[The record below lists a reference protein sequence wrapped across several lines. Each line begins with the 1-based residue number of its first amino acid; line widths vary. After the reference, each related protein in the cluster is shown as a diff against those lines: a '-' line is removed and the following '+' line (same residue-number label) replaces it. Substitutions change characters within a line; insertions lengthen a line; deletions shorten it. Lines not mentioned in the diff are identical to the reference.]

1 MLRWLIVFAAAV
13 TVCAVD
19 ARLVLAADAP
29 GIWPSMG
36 GGLLRGGGS
45 YLSPWK
51 ILAAWLLFLAW
62 VRTTDWISQD
72 GQIFK
77 LKYGIW
83 NPIAFFS
90 FFLAFLLLWILPW
103 FGVGMLLMVI
113 AYAAP
118 LTAYIIYRNQQVETH
133 DKVLTKKHLRRM
145 IARAVNKIGIKME
158 GAEEDPRELGPDLQ
172 FSALGGATDRDNSVN
187 LLTARQSPGYLS
199 ARELIF
205 DALEERATH
214 VMLDFSVEATGIRY
228 QIDGIWTDRAPLDRA
243 NGDLILGVFK
253 SLSALKVTDR
263 RSRQSGSFGMEA
275 AKEKYMCRITS
286 QGTQTGERALV
297 SIDPRKPTFKT
308 LDDIGMRPK
317 MQEQLGELTQQNGLI
332 LFSAMPIGG
341 LTTTMDV
348 AIMSSDRFVRN
359 WVAVVDASK
368 PPEREIEN
376 LHLTTYASAAG
387 ETPATVLPKL
397 IRTYPDVIAV
407 RDVSDLETLSILCEQ
422 VGQNRLLLTS
432 VRAKEAVEALLRCL
446 MLKIPAEEFAPAVT
460 AVLNT
465 RLIRKLC
472 ETCKEAYA
480 PPAEVL
486 KQMGLPAGKVESLF
500 RPPTAPIDPKH
511 PEAVCEQC
519 QGVGYFGRT
528 AIFELLVVDDEIRN
542 VLTTAPKL
550 DALRAAVRK
559 AKHRTL
565 QEEGVLL
572 VARGITSLQELL
584 RVLKQ

>member
-1 MLRWLIVFAAAV
+1 MLRRLIVLAAAM

-19 ARLVLAADAP
+19 ARLVLAAEAS
-29 GIWPSMG
+29 GIWPNLG
-36 GGLLRGGGS
+36 GFSRGGGS

-72 GQIFK
+72 GQLFK
-77 LKYGIW
+77 LKFGLW

-90 FFLAFLLLWILPW
+90 FFLAFLLLWIIPI
-103 FGVGMLLMVI
+103 FAVGMVLMFITYV
-113 AYAAP
+113 AP
-118 LTAYIIYRNQQVETH
+118 LTAYVIYRNQQVESH

-158 GAEEDPRELGPDLQ
+158 GADDDPRELGPDVQ
-172 FSALGGATDRDNSVN
+172 FSALGGATERDNSVN
-187 LLTARQSPGYLS
+187 LLTARQSPGFLP
-199 ARELIF
+199 ARELLF

-214 VMLDFSVEATGIRY
+214 VMLDFSVEATAVRY

-243 NGDLILGVFK
+243 NGDVVLSVFK
-253 SLSALKVTDR
+253 SLSALKVNDR
-263 RSRQSGSFGMEA
+263 RSRQSGSFGMEV
-275 AKEKYMCRITS
+275 AKEKYICKITS

-297 SIDPRKPTFKT
+297 HLDPRKPIFKT
-308 LDDIGMRPK
+308 LDEVGMRPK
-317 MQEQLGELTQQNGLI
+317 MQEQLDELVQENGLI

-341 LTTTMDV
+341 LATTMDV
-348 AIMSSDRFVRN
+348 AILSSDRFVRN
-359 WVAVVDASK
+359 WVTVTDASK

-376 LHLTTYASAAG
+376 LHVTTYASAAG

-397 IRTYPDVIAV
+397 MRTYPDVVVV
-407 RDVSDLETLSILCEQ
+407 RDVSDVETLSILCEQ
-422 VGQNRLLLTS
+422 VGQKRLVLTS

-446 MLKIPAEEFAPAVT
+446 MLKIPVEEFAPVVT

-472 ETCKEAYA
+472 EACKEAYA

-486 KQMGLPAGKVESLF
+486 KQMGLPAGRVEALY

-511 PEAVCEQC
+511 PDVVCEQC
-519 QGVGYFGRT
+519 QGVGYLGRT
-528 AIFELLVVDDEIRN
+528 AIFELLAVDDEIRA
-542 VLTTAPKL
+542 VLATAPKL
-550 DALRAAVRK
+550 DALRAAARK
-559 AKHRTL
+559 AKHRSL